1 MTDRDF
7 SVRVLRLYFNIMLL
21 EKTGCAVNIVVHIVA
36 HIVVVLLED
45 TNRWRAGELGP
56 LLMSLLLMMAIM
68 QNSRLQY
75 GSHDEHILS

>member
-21 EKTGCAVNIVVHIVA
+21 EKTGCDVNIVVHIV
-36 HIVVVLLED
+36 VVLPED